1 LSRNGPS
8 VDESDLPSE
17 EVASKKKPGQRLQTS
32 RLNITATVEKN
43 PENLNAV
50 KLDHEYS
57 FDPMFQKMSK
67 AFDEG
72 GAKGMLL
79 YNMVR
84 HMPIFFLNIVNC
96 AIASRAHKRIS
107 SFSRKTN

>member
-1 LSRNGPS
+1 MDASVKIYSNRVDDTYATSHRILESLTRNGP
-8 VDESDLPSE
+8 VEEASE
-17 EVASKKKPGQRLQTS
+17 ENSGSDGKPKAKVGSKASS
-32 RLNITATVEKN
+32 ARLNIASTIEKD
-43 PENLNAV
+43 PERNLNAT
-50 KLDHEYS
+50 KLEHEYS

-84 HMPIFFLNIVNC
+84 YF
-96 AIASRAHKRIS
+96 
-107 SFSRKTN
+107 

>member
-1 LSRNGPS
+1 MSRNGPS
-8 VDESDLPSE
+8 TDESELPSE
-17 EVASKKKPGQRLQTS
+17 QVASKKKPGQRLQTS

-84 HMPIFFLNIVNC
+84 PTSTFYLIIVNC
-96 AIASRAHKRIS
+96 GVASRANKWIS
-107 SFSRKTN
+107 SFSRKAN

>member
-1 LSRNGPS
+1 MSRNGPS
-8 VDESDLPSE
+8 ADESEQSNE
-17 EVASKKKPGQRLQTS
+17 EAVSKKKAGSRLQSS

-43 PENLNAV
+43 PENLNAA
-50 KLDHEYS
+50 KLEHEYS

-79 YNMVR
+79 YNMV
-84 HMPIFFLNIVNC
+84 
-96 AIASRAHKRIS
+96 
-107 SFSRKTN
+107 SFTSLIIQN